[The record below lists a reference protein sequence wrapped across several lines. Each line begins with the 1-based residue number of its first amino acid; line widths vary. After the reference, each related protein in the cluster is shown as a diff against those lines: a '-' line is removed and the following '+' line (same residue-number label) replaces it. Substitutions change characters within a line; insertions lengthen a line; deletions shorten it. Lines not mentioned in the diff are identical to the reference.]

1 MIRLLYVPVCIFFIL
16 ILFGPKCSGPPKPDL
31 YPDIQEREPASL
43 EQLETDLRSE
53 NSQRKAQAILE
64 LADRNERKY
73 IPDIRRLMNGPDRTL
88 HGPAVLALGIYKDRP
103 SISNILN
110 FLNENSGVGQD
121 TVLEALARMEDPSI
135 GSKLLPLLESEDS
148 TIRLLTVETLV
159 RIKATGISS
168 SLLNAAFKNSNVEK
182 TKTYAMAIGKLRIKE
197 GESFLIRLAD
207 TIEPGP
213 SLAAVYLALGRIG
226 SKRAV
231 PLLVSA
237 LKGSFDKG
245 RENSTQALIEIHDP
259 SAVPLVLPLISDPNR
274 EIRYRAADVLIGIP
288 IPMTGQRLSEVL
300 RKSTP
305 EAKGP
310 ASHVLGR
317 LKYLPSRE
325 LIEQVLNDVSVP
337 DREIIAQ
344 SLGYM
349 GDKRSIPVLSKV
361 LKESSGEARYGAAWA
376 LGGIGNSDALPLLE
390 EATDS
395 KDLKL
400 ARIASESLGMIASP
414 RSLALLDRKTE
425 QFPDLAPST
434 LGAIASIRGEEAEKV
449 LEKYARHKNWN
460 LHQVAVSQLGARKD
474 AKSIPV
480 LISLLEDN
488 ETPRNRKMVTAALR
502 SITGEK
508 FFSKN
513 EWLNWYKNRK

>member
-1 MIRLLYVPVCIFFIL
+1 MRLLYVPIYTVLLL
-16 ILFGPKCSGPPKPDL
+16 ILFDLQCSGPPKPDQ
-31 YPDIQEREPASL
+31 YPDVQEAEPASL
-43 EQLETDLRSE
+43 KQLEVDLRSG

-64 LADRNERKY
+64 LADRNERQY
-73 IPDIRRLMNGPDRTL
+73 ILEIRRLLSGPDRTL
-88 HGPAVLALGIYKDRP
+88 QGPSVLALGIYKDRP
-103 SISNILN
+103 SIPNILY
-110 FLNENSGVGQD
+110 FLNANSGVGQD
-121 TVLEALARMEDPSI
+121 TVLEALARMEDPSV
-135 GSKLLPLLESEDS
+135 GSNLLPLLESEDS

-159 RIKATGISS
+159 RIKANSVGP
-168 SLLNAAFKNSNVEK
+168 SLLSAAVKNSNVEK
-182 TKTYAMAIGKLRIKE
+182 AKTYAMAIGKLRIKE
-197 GESFLIRLAD
+197 GEPFLLRLAD
-207 TIEPGP
+207 TIEPSP
-213 SLAAVYLALGRIG
+213 SLAAAYLALGRIG
-226 SKRAV
+226 SKKAV

-237 LKGSFDKG
+237 LKGDFDKG
-245 RENSTQALIEIHDP
+245 RENSTQALIDIHDP
-259 SAVPLVLPLISDPNR
+259 SAVPLVLPLIGNSNR

-288 IPMTGQRLSEVL
+288 IPMTGQSLSDVL
-300 RKSTP
+300 RNGVP

-317 LKYLPSRE
+317 LKYLPARE
-325 LIEQVLNDVSVP
+325 LIERVLNDSSIP

-349 GDKRSIPVLSKV
+349 GDKRSIPALSKV

-376 LGGIGNSDALPLLE
+376 LGGIGNSEALPFLE
-390 EATDS
+390 EAADS

-414 RSLALLDRKTE
+414 RSLTLLDRKTE

-434 LGAIASIRGEEAEKV
+434 LGAVASIRGEEAEKI
-449 LEKYARHKNWN
+449 LEKYAQHKNWN

-474 AKSIPV
+474 PKSIPV

-502 SITGEK
+502 AITGEK